1 VYFNIIEVKQ
11 GKNMEKW
18 LQELSEEDRAF
29 IKRFILASGSLKELA
44 KQYQVSYPTLRIRLD
59 RLINKIIIFDDPESR
74 DPFRKK
80 IQTLAAEGQ
89 ISTSVAKEI
98 LNIYE
103 KEQRGNKNG

>member
-1 VYFNIIEVKQ
+1 VYFNIIEIKQ